1 MVNDQT
7 HKWFSTDGNDSDGA
21 PLGGLINIMAAG
33 DGGDA
38 SRPPHGAPEP
48 KPDMPDDNG
57 TNPGIFPP
65 PPSIPIPGAGSGY
78 IIEEN

>member
-7 HKWFSTDGNDSDGA
+7 HKWFSTDGNDSDGN
-21 PLGGLINIMAAG
+21 PLGGLISIMAAG

-38 SRPPHGAPEP
+38 TRPPHGAPEP
-48 KPDMPDDNG
+48 KPDLPDHNG
-57 TNPGIFPP
+57 SHPGFIDDEFV
-65 PPSIPIPGAGSGY
+65 PIPGSGSGY